1 MIPTTTARVSHRK
14 FSGVPARA
22 IPYQPLVNAR
32 TIPDGLL
39 LHMPES
45 RPSDDALVVKLS

>member
-1 MIPTTTARVSHRK
+1 VK
-14 FSGVPARA
+14 E
-22 IPYQPLVNAR
+22 PLR
-32 TIPDGLL
+32 WEWTPDGLL